1 VKRLLPCIILALA
14 FHAAVLSSDFSWLRL
29 APIAKPAAKSLTI
42 TLSAN
47 KIPRSR
53 AQAVV
58 SDKAPHRQLE
68 TRFNQKPGINPDA
81 MSTPAQAEHSAK
93 RQKPAPTT
101 TPPKKNWKKA
111 RRKIS
116 LKALTYKKQQ
126 KKTIEAARTAS
137 SPKPHVPLRVE
148 TKIFGTAS
156 SSPESGRHQRPAQ
169 TTFIKKTQHVPDGSP
184 EPATTAAMQPA
195 TQSDDTLPGAVL
207 KLALPLYKQNEPP
220 LYPLKARRLGY
231 EGIVMLKV
239 LIDDN
244 GRVDDLRVL
253 KSSGHR
259 VLDRAALS
267 AVKKW
272 LFEPGTENGVK
283 KKMWVKIP
291 VRFDLK

>member
-1 VKRLLPCIILALA
+1 VKRLWPCVILALA
-14 FHAAVLSSDFSWLRL
+14 FHAVILSSDFSWLRL
-29 APIAKPAAKSLTI
+29 APIAKPAAKSLSI

-47 KIPRSR
+47 KRQGHKSQAPVRS
-53 AQAVV
+53 
-58 SDKAPHRQLE
+58 KAPERQLKPAL
-68 TRFNQKPGINPDA
+68 NQRPRKNFDVMP
-81 MSTPAQAEHSAK
+81 TPAQVEHIDHI
-93 RQKPAPTT
+93 QKPLPAE
-101 TPPKKNWKKA
+101 PPKKISKKT
-111 RRKIS
+111 RRKRS

-126 KKTIEAARTAS
+126 KKTIEAAWTAPR
-137 SPKPHVPLRVE
+137 PKPHVPLRVE
-148 TKIFGTAS
+148 TKILGTANA
-156 SSPESGRHQRPAQ
+156 SPESGRHQRPAQ
-169 TTFIKKTQHVPDGSP
+169 TTFIKKTRHGPDGAP
-184 EPATTAAMQPA
+184 EPTTTAAMPPA
-195 TQSDDTLPGAVL
+195 TQSDDTLSGTVL

-272 LFEPGTENGVK
+272 LFEPGTKNGVK